1 VGISSERVV
10 LVGFSQGGAVV
21 LEAALGQ
28 DSEVGPWE
36 LCGGGCNFFGGKCM
50 KKMDI
55 IFM

>member
-1 VGISSERVV
+1 MGISSERVV